1 MQRPGADLGEN
12 PLSGNIP
19 SQMAYGR
26 DTYPGLKSHKVLT
39 NFAAENN
46 GTYSPTGLN
55 VVRIPV
61 RSVGSFLD
69 LKEAQLSFNLSLT
82 GTSTQTFLDG
92 GAQCI
97 IDRLRVLTLAGQQ
110 LECIESYNLIACIVD
125 QYTEDLPRSY
135 DVAVRSGAPGSPY
148 VWPSDSPYL
157 YGTIGYNQNT
167 GPVFDTSAP
176 ATIVRH
182 YEIKLRAGWFNPDLG
197 KYLPPDTPFVL
208 ELTLAQAADSL
219 VASTRSVVVNATSC
233 VTTAQTA
240 DYTATQFFLKIPTIT
255 VNDVNFMDRVRM
267 LKNIGTEWS
276 ATTYKHYITSI
287 ATANAQNVM
296 LDLAIRCK
304 SLTGLVGVMRS
315 QTTKSLLVGT
325 GGTGISVQ
333 LGVHNPNGWK
343 LSKRTI
349 QYLSSYYATIGNDNY
364 PPTQINIVT
373 DGTSGGGTVGV
384 VINQSDPNGPYLL
397 SKQTPEP
404 WQKATS
410 TGVNIAE
417 VWCQAKAVFGKSGMI
432 DPVSFGNSE
441 HISQNGAGVFCIDV
455 ESFHGDKRTTSGIN
469 TYDMVVPVKLVVS
482 LSPATITGTTN
493 LTGTS
498 VDVVIVPIQVD
509 VFAQCD
515 IKFALTSDGGI
526 VSLA

>member
-1 MQRPGADLGEN
+1 MGEN

-55 VVRIPV
+55 LVRIPV

-69 LKEAQLSFNLSLT
+69 LKEAQLSFQLSLS
-82 GTSTQTFLDG
+82 GTSTMTFLDG

-97 IDRLRVLTLAGQQ
+97 IDRLRVLTLSGQQ

-135 DVAVRSGAPGSPY
+135 DLAIRSGCAGSPF
-148 VWPSDSPYL
+148 VWPANAPYL
-157 YGTIGYNQNT
+157 AHTMGYNQNT
-167 GPVFDTSAP
+167 GEHFDTSAP
-176 ATIVRH
+176 ATLTQH
-182 YEIKLRAGWFNPDLG
+182 WEIRLRAGWFNPDLG

-208 ELTLAQAADSL
+208 ELTLAQAADCL
-219 VASTRSVVVNATSC
+219 VASTTSVVTTGSC
-233 VTTAQTA
+233 TTTAQTA
-240 DYTATQFFLKIPTIT
+240 NYTATQFFLKIPTIT
-255 VNDVNFMDRVRM
+255 VDDGNFMERVRM
-267 LKNIGTEWS
+267 LKSMGTEWS
-276 ATTYKHYITSI
+276 ATTYKHYITSLP
-287 ATANAQNVM
+287 TASAQNVM

-304 SLTGLVGVMRS
+304 SLTGLIGVLRS
-315 QTTKSLLVGT
+315 QTTQSLLVGDN
-325 GGTGISVQ
+325 GTGKSVQ

-364 PPTQINIVT
+364 PPTQINVVT
-373 DGTSGGGTVGV
+373 DGTAGGGSSGV
-384 VINQSDPNGPYLL
+384 AINETDANANYVLADLHPDP
-397 SKQTPEP
+397 
-404 WQKATS
+404 WRIDTS
-410 TGVNIAE
+410 TGMNISEA
-417 VWCQAKAVFGKSGMI
+417 WCQAKAVFGKSGMI
-432 DPVSFGNSE
+432 DLVSFGNSE
-441 HISQNGAGVFCIDV
+441 HISQNGAGVFCIDL

-482 LSPATITGTTN
+482 LAPATVTGTTN
-493 LTGTS
+493 LTGAD

-515 IKFALTSDGGI
+515 IKFALTSDGNI

>member
-1 MQRPGADLGEN
+1 MSEN

-26 DTYPGLKSHKVLT
+26 DTYPGLKSHKVLS

-55 VVRIPV
+55 LVRIPV

-69 LKEAQLSFNLSLT
+69 LKEAQLSFQLSLT
-82 GTSTQTFLDG
+82 GTSTQTILDG

-97 IDRLRVLTLAGQQ
+97 IDRMRILTLGGQQ
-110 LECIESYNLIACIVD
+110 LECIESYNLIASIID

-135 DVAVRSGAPGSPY
+135 DLAIRSGSAGSPY
-148 VWPSDSPYL
+148 VWPTTSLYL
-157 YGTIGYNQNT
+157 SGTIGYNQNT
-167 GPVFDTSAP
+167 GEEFDTSAP
-176 ATIVRH
+176 ATITHH
-182 YEIKLRAGWFNPDLG
+182 YELKLRAGWFNPDLG

-208 ELTLAQAADSL
+208 ELTLAQAADCL
-219 VASTRSVVVNATSC
+219 VASTTSVVVNATSC
-233 VTTAQTA
+233 VTTNQTA
-240 DYTATQFFLKIPTIT
+240 SYTATQFFLKIPAIT
-255 VNDVNFMDRVRM
+255 VDDGNFMERVRM
-267 LKNIGTEWS
+267 LKSMGTEWS
-276 ATTYKHYITSI
+276 ATTYKHYVASLP
-287 ATANAQNVM
+287 TASAQNVM

-304 SLTGLVGVMRS
+304 SLTGLVGVLRS
-315 QTTKSLLVGT
+315 QTTQSLLVGT
-325 GGTGISVQ
+325 GGTGKTVQ

-373 DGTSGGGTVGV
+373 DGTAGGGSAGV
-384 VINQSDPNGPYLL
+384 SVNQAKASGTYFLNSQVPDPWWVP
-397 SKQTPEP
+397 
-404 WQKATS
+404 TS
-410 TGVNIAE
+410 TGMDVSEA
-417 VWCQAKAVFGKSGMI
+417 WCQAKAVFGKSGMI
-432 DPVSFGNSE
+432 DLVSFGNSE
-441 HISQNGAGVFCIDV
+441 HISQNGAGVFCIDL

-482 LSPATITGTTN
+482 LAPATVAGTTN
-493 LTGTS
+493 LTGT
-498 VDVVIVPIQVD
+498 DVPLVIVPIQVD

-515 IKFALTSDGGI
+515 IKFALTSDGDI